1 MRRLRDRLRY
11 LRTVA
16 LYFGHSP
23 KVLTMDDAESIAEM
37 ATWTGIRR
45 GFVQGIGEV
54 KMMDNVLPSFE
65 QWTGEVSAV
74 PTASPDPDNP
84 WG

>member
-1 MRRLRDRLRY
+1 MRRLRERLRY

-23 KVLTMDDAESIAEM
+23 KDLTMDDAENIADM
-37 ATWTGIRR
+37 AAWKGIRR
-45 GFVQGIGEV
+45 GAVEGLGKVMF
-54 KMMDNVLPSFE
+54 MDNVFPSFE
-65 QWTGEVSAV
+65 QWTGEVSIV
-74 PTASPDPDNP
+74 PVATVDPDNP